1 MRKLKIISL
10 AACLAVSLGGF
21 AQRKGKSNPAVSSS
35 SVDFYMEQYDFD
47 NAEKQLERNI
57 KMLKRKRQSTAEAE
71 KLLEKLDV
79 VRSMLQATERV
90 VIIDSI
96 VTDKA
101 NFLQAIKISP
111 ESGALSSYGQFFGTN
126 DSLGNV
132 YLSELGN
139 KIYYSVPNKTTDTEQ
154 EKHGSKLF
162 TSDLLGGKWS
172 KPVELKG
179 LNDDEDQDYPFM
191 LSDGVTLYYGARG
204 EESIGGYDIF
214 VTRYDSDNN
223 TFLKPENIGMPFN
236 SPANDYLYAVD
247 ELNNLGWFV
256 TDRCQPE
263 GKVCIYIFEP
273 NALRKTYEAEAY
285 SEEELRGLARINSI
299 SATWGDAAL
308 MADARER
315 LNFVLSDKPE
325 VVKPRDFDFVINNK
339 LTYTLVAEFKSP
351 EAQKMA
357 EWWKEGQGQL
367 KKDKETLQQLRD
379 AFAQANAG
387 RKQQLKQQIL
397 TMEQAYEKL
406 YYGLKEQ
413 EVKIRNT
420 EIDYLNQSAQ

>member
-1 MRKLKIISL
+1 M
-10 AACLAVSLGGF
+10 
-21 AQRKGKSNPAVSSS
+21 
-35 SVDFYMEQYDFD
+35 
-47 NAEKQLERNI
+47 
-57 KMLKRKRQSTAEAE
+57 
-71 KLLEKLDV
+71 
-79 VRSMLQATERV
+79 
-90 VIIDSI
+90 
-96 VTDKA
+96 
-101 NFLQAIKISP
+101 
-111 ESGALSSYGQFFGTN
+111 
-126 DSLGNV
+126 
-132 YLSELGN
+132 
-139 KIYYSVPNKTTDTEQ
+139 
-154 EKHGSKLF
+154 
-162 TSDLLGGKWS
+162 
-172 KPVELKG
+172 
-179 LNDDEDQDYPFM
+179 
-191 LSDGVTLYYGARG
+191 
-204 EESIGGYDIF
+204 
-214 VTRYDSDNN
+214 
-223 TFLKPENIGMPFN
+223 
-236 SPANDYLYAVD
+236 
-247 ELNNLGWFV
+247 

-357 EWWKEGQGQL
+357 EWWKEGQEQL

-379 AFAQANAG
+379 AFVQANAG

-420 EIDYLNQSAQ
+420 EIGYLNQSAQ